1 MFDPVSLAIYVG
13 LTLVSQSL
21 AARKNRKKIS
31 DIEFPTDEPNRKI
44 PYVAGTVEISPH
56 VIDWGDFKRSPINL
70 DIPIA
75 FGLFAGGLG
84 VLITWLLTR
93 LPFGYRYYI
102 GMALGLCHG
111 PDVTIKAIKM
121 ADKIVWTGSQS
132 GGSFT
137 INKPGQFGAE
147 GGVYAVCDHVPG
159 SMVQTRNSYRNTLR
173 PNVPAFRGTSVIYW
187 RGPSSL
193 DDAPTGDASA
203 FLNEV
208 RYCGYIGRSTI
219 VKDWRVRLNRFPNY
233 LETDFSVVKSVHANF
248 AEVIYELLTDQVVGL
263 GLATSLINNT
273 SFEAAAET
281 LYNESLGCSFK
292 WEQPTEINDI
302 LTRLLETIDG
312 VLYSDLDTGEINLD
326 LIRPDYDVEDLV
338 LIDETHVGV
347 ELELHRSDPNDSV
360 GEIRIPFTDVENNF
374 VEATALWQSLSNR
387 NQQGFVS
394 SQTLERFGL
403 GDAQAANMIATRD
416 GRALAVP
423 LVRATIRTNRQTY
436 NFTVGTPF
444 RLAWGDDLEET
455 VFRVLEIDYGTLED
469 GKITIKAIED
479 QFTIGDS
486 QLGDV
491 VSTAWPDP
499 IVVNPTDGALRK
511 VISTTETTPP
521 ASPELGDR
529 YWVPAGA
536 TGDWSGQTGFA
547 SWDGTQWIFEPIDDS
562 TFVGFFNEDDGQIYY
577 WDGSALQT
585 VVTTAYNTIQEEGS
599 ALTRRQVL
607 NFIGHGVTAADDSG
621 DSRTNVTITAYDTVQ
636 EEGSALTQRP
646 SLNFIGSTVTA
657 ADDAA
662 NSRTNVTITPKPLK
676 LLFEFGDGKN
686 STSLE
691 ANQTSRFPDVP
702 AGTISKVRIEGDAAA
717 SAVVDIQTSTAD
729 PPSYSSICASAKP
742 TLSTDKFAEDS
753 TLTGWT
759 TTVADG
765 TKFRAVIDSVSGM
778 KQVSVVLT
786 IDRT

>member
-31 DIEFPTDEPNRKI
+31 DVEFPTLDPNRKI

-70 DIPIA
+70 DIPLG
-75 FGLFAGGLG
+75 FGLLMGGIG

-102 GMALGLCHG
+102 GMTLGLCHG
-111 PDVTIKAIKM
+111 PDVRLRAIKI
-121 ADKIVWTGSQS
+121 ADHVVWTGSLS
-132 GGSFT
+132 GGTFT
-137 INKPGQFGAE
+137 IDKPGEFGAE
-147 GGVYAVCDHVPG
+147 GGIFGVCDHVPG
-159 SMVQTRNSYRNTLR
+159 SLTQNRNTYLNTQH
-173 PNVPAFRGTSVIYW
+173 PNAPAFRKTSVIYW

-203 FLNEV
+203 LLNEV
-208 RYCGYIGRSTI
+208 RYCGYIGRSTL
-219 VKDWRVRLNRFPNY
+219 VKEWRVRLDRFPNY

-263 GLATSLINNT
+263 GLATSLVNT
-273 SFEAAAET
+273 ASFAAAAET
-281 LYNESLGCSFK
+281 LYNETLGCSFK

-312 VLYSDLDTGEINLD
+312 VLYSNLDTGEITLD

-338 LIDETHVGV
+338 LIDETQTGV
-347 ELELHRSDPNDSV
+347 ELELERSDPNDSV
-360 GEIRIPFTDVENNF
+360 GEIRIPFVDVENNF
-374 VEATALWQSLSNR
+374 TEATALWQSLSNR
-387 NQQGFVS
+387 NQQGFS
-394 SQTLERFGL
+394 AQITLERFGL
-403 GDAQAANMIATRD
+403 GDAAAGNMIATRE

-423 LVRATIRTNRQTY
+423 LDRATIRTNRETY

-444 RLAWGDDLEET
+444 RLAWTPYELEEK

-469 GKITIKAIED
+469 GKIVIKAIED
-479 QFTIGDS
+479 QFAIGET
-486 QLGDV
+486 QLGAV
-491 VSTAWPDP
+491 VSTSWIDP
-499 IVVNPTDGALRK
+499 VVINPTDGQLRK
-511 VISTTETTPP
+511 VKSTTETTPP

-529 YWVPAGA
+529 YWVPTGGTGA
-536 TGDWSGQTGFA
+536 WTGQTGFA
-547 SWDGTQWIFEPIDDS
+547 SWDGSAWIFEPIDDS
-562 TFVGFFNEDDGQIYY
+562 TFNGFYNEDDGQIYY
-577 WDGSALQT
+577 WDGSTLQT
-585 VVTTAYNTIQEEGS
+585 VITTAYNTIQEEGVDV
-599 ALTRRQVL
+599 TPRRQIL
-607 NFIGHGVTAADDSG
+607 NFL
-621 DSRTNVTITAYDTVQ
+621 
-636 EEGSALTQRP
+636 GSM
-646 SLNFIGSTVTA
+646 VTA
-657 ADDAA
+657 ADDAGDT
-662 NSRTNVTITPKPLK
+662 RTNVTITPKPAK

-686 STSLE
+686 SSSIE
-691 ANQTSRFPDVP
+691 ANQTNRFPDVP
-702 AGTISKVRIEGDAAA
+702 AGTISKVRIEGDAAG

-729 PPSYSSICASAKP
+729 PPVYASICASAKP

-765 TKFRAVIDSVSGM
+765 TKFRAIVDSVSGM

-786 IDRT
+786 IVRT